1 MSNNMLLT
9 IPHFIG
15 TTEKNLIA
23 ALILLLFG
31 GKKFPEMMKGLGQG
45 MQAFKKGMNDSMS
58 EEASEQKR
66 TEKDRKENASIQEPE
81 NNDTTK

>member
-1 MSNNMLLT
+1 MRKGYIYNSKMVREGIVDKVKQLKDV
-9 IPHFIG
+9 
-15 TTEKNLIA
+15 E
-23 ALILLLFG
+23 

>member
-1 MSNNMLLT
+1 MLKQKCLSL
-9 IPHFIG
+9 
-15 TTEKNLIA
+15 KNTFNSCSTKDDIR
-23 ALILLLFG
+23 
-31 GKKFPEMMKGLGQG
+31 
-45 MQAFKKGMNDSMS
+45 MQKNVKSPNDIIIVKGMNDSMS